1 MKKINRKRVDNNLLK
16 KTSHILLMVLFVSI
30 PFTGL
35 VLESLNIN
43 IITFNMIFGLYILT
57 VLTLILTKQWKLIIL
72 ATIGIILILAITL
85 GLSEVLWYL
94 LKKYFDIDIS
104 YR

>member
-1 MKKINRKRVDNNLLK
+1 MNRKRMDKVLLK
-16 KTSHILLMVLFVSI
+16 RISHILLVILFISI

-35 VLESLNIN
+35 VLESLDIN

-57 VLTLILTKQWKLIIL
+57 ILTLILTKQWKLIII
-72 ATIGIILILAITL
+72 ATIGTILIWAITL
-85 GLSEVLWYL
+85 GLSELLWYL
-94 LKKYFDIDIS
+94 LKRYFDIDIS

>member
-1 MKKINRKRVDNNLLK
+1 MDKDLLK
-16 KTSHILLMVLFVSI
+16 RISHILLVILFISI

-35 VLESLNIN
+35 VLESLDIN

-57 VLTLILTKQWKLIIL
+57 ILTLILTKQWKLIII
-72 ATIGIILILAITL
+72 ATIGTILIWAITL
-85 GLSEVLWYL
+85 GLSELLWYF
-94 LKKYFDIDIS
+94 LKRYFDIDIS

>member
-1 MKKINRKRVDNNLLK
+1 MKRI
-16 KTSHILLMVLFVSI
+16 SHILLVILFISI

-35 VLESLNIN
+35 VLESLDIN

-57 VLTLILTKQWKLIIL
+57 ILTLILTKQWKLIII
-72 ATIGIILILAITL
+72 ATIGTILIWAITL
-85 GLSEVLWYL
+85 GLSELLWYL
-94 LKKYFDIDIS
+94 LKRYFDIDIS

>member
-1 MKKINRKRVDNNLLK
+1 MDKVLLK
-16 KTSHILLMVLFVSI
+16 RISHILLVILFISI

-35 VLESLNIN
+35 VLESLDIN

-57 VLTLILTKQWKLIIL
+57 ILTLILTKQWKLIII
-72 ATIGIILILAITL
+72 ATIGTILIWAITL
-85 GLSEVLWYL
+85 GLSELLWYL
-94 LKKYFDIDIS
+94 LKRYFDIDIS